1 MVYLKKLDIRAFQFI
16 YRQIDLLA
24 MGYIKSMER
33 ICKKFTDTNV
43 TINNQ
48 NGWNIMGIIKKLDK
62 GSNVTEQKNQ
72 DF

>member
-1 MVYLKKLDIRAFQFI
+1 
-16 YRQIDLLA
+16 
-24 MGYIKSMER
+24 MER